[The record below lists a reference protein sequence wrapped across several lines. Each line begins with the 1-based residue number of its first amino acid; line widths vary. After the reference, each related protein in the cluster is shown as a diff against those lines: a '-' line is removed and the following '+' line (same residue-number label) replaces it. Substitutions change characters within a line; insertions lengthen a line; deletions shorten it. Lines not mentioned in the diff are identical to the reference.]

1 MKMNRKQRK
10 HMLKESSVTC
20 KFEDKGVERGWREL
34 ILRTAEGCVV
44 DYLHLPI
51 PFAAKSNRK
60 NSIMHV

>member
-1 MKMNRKQRK
+1 
-10 HMLKESSVTC
+10 MLKESSVTC